1 MNWGWQPYVKVS
13 TRKAQAKQQMNNL
26 RKKGVTVQPVS
37 IEGRKIATTF
47 WGTAWCNH
55 LEKFSDYANRLPRG
69 RTYVRNGSVCHLEI
83 AQGQIKAIVSGSS
96 LYDVL
101 IKIEPLPE
109 HKWTEVKKRC
119 AGEISSLLELL
130 KGKFSTAVM
139 TAVTEKNTGLFP
151 LPTEIQLDCSCPD
164 WATMCKHVAAVLYGV
179 GARLD
184 SQPEL
189 IFTLRAVD
197 QTELIAESTDLMQGD
212 DKSGKSSRFVDD
224 DLGAVFGIE
233 FADEPTGKAKQ
244 ISSKSQTVSSTPATP
259 KQSKEPE
266 PISKHKSRTSPVKKT
281 TPVKPVKAVK
291 QTVKKDQP
299 IGKPSSPS
307 GKDAVNFDF
316 SKSPTARQVRELRK
330 TLNSTVGEFA
340 NILGVSYST
349 VANWEKRRGKLNLST
364 RSKEELQA
372 VAKLASKKKPPQVRK
387 S

>member
-47 WGTAWCNH
+47 WGAAWCNH

-83 AQGQIKAIVSGSS
+83 SQGQIKAIVSGSS
-96 LYDVL
+96 LYNVT

-109 HKWTEVKKRC
+109 HKWNEVKKRC

-139 TAVTEKNTGLFP
+139 TAVTEQNTGLFP

-197 QTELIAESTDLMQGD
+197 QTELIAENTDLLQGD
-212 DKSGKSSRFVDD
+212 DQSGQSSRIVDD
-224 DLGAVFGIE
+224 DLSAVFGIE
-233 FADEPTGKAKQ
+233 FVDEPTGKANQVKANQ
-244 ISSKSQTVSSTPATP
+244 VKANQVKTNQVRTNQVRA
-259 KQSKEPE
+259 
-266 PISKHKSRTSPVKKT
+266 KSRPV
-281 TPVKPVKAVK
+281 
-291 QTVKKDQP
+291 
-299 IGKPSSPS
+299 GKPSSPA
-307 GKDAVNFDF
+307 GKAAVIFDF
-316 SKSPTARQVRELRK
+316 SKPPTAKQIKELRK
-330 TLNSTVGEFA
+330 TLNSTVSEFA
-340 NILGVSYST
+340 ELLGVSYST
-349 VANWEKRRGKLNLST
+349 VTNWEKKRGKINLT
-364 RSKEELQA
+364 ARSKEELQA
-372 VAKLASKKKPPQVRK
+372 AAKLSSKKKPRK
-387 S
+387 I

>member
-26 RKKGVTVQPVS
+26 RKRGVTVQPVS

-197 QTELIAESTDLMQGD
+197 QTELIAENTDLLQGD
-212 DKSGKSSRFVDD
+212 DQSGQSSRIVDD
-224 DLGAVFGIE
+224 DLSAVFGIE
-233 FADEPTGKAKQ
+233 FIDKPTGKANQ
-244 ISSKSQTVSSTPATP
+244 VRANQVSSKSQS
-259 KQSKEPE
+259 
-266 PISKHKSRTSPVKKT
+266 
-281 TPVKPVKAVK
+281 
-291 QTVKKDQP
+291 
-299 IGKPSSPS
+299 IGKPSSPAS
-307 GKDAVNFDF
+307 KAAVIFDF
-316 SKSPTARQVRELRK
+316 SKPPTAKQIKELRK
-330 TLNSTVGEFA
+330 TLNSTVSEFA
-340 NILGVSYST
+340 ELLGVSYST
-349 VANWEKRRGKLNLST
+349 VTNWEKKRGKINLT
-364 RSKEELQA
+364 ARSKEELQA
-372 VAKLASKKKPPQVRK
+372 AAKLAAKKKPRK
-387 S
+387 I